1 MEIPYF
7 FLREGT
13 KKQSLIFFS
22 SQLFPMTLSSS
33 SSFPPP
39 SAVVSEWT
47 KWVEETLFHLKSR
60 GLIRDVKPLSTRD
73 LFLGEE
79 DHDKDDNKR
88 RANRRI
94 DDYMSKINNDDEPMA
109 SFDPVRAR
117 VDEETYERWLN
128 DAASETI
135 TDFST
140 KSNKSFKVVTLFSSN
155 DYLGLSAND
164 RVRRAF
170 SNAASEFG
178 MGYRA
183 SQLIAG
189 YTDYHRAL
197 EEKLSILE
205 RKSSC
210 VLFPTG
216 FAANMSVLQTLAE
229 RVYIKRD
236 SNSTNRN
243 NDSLADVHSTQ
254 NVEIFSDALNHAS
267 IVDGC
272 RLAKAHVSI
281 FKHLD
286 YEELEVKLKKSSAK
300 RKIVVTDAVFSIDG
314 DVADI
319 KRLGALKKKYPF
331 LLIVDE
337 AHSTLVYGEF
347 GGGLA
352 EAQDAQNDVDVAIGT
367 LSKAVG
373 AHGGFVCCSQE
384 IKSIL
389 LSRGRGQI
397 YSTSL
402 PVPIVVAAIEALN
415 VALERPDLANT
426 LWRNV
431 HYFHNHVL
439 RQKNISCRMTVKKDK
454 NASECVKNAFDIRD
468 SHIVPIFCGDER
480 TALRVAKHLL
490 LRGFHA
496 PAIRPPTVPENECV
510 IRLAINV
517 KHTIEDL
524 DGLGDA
530 LNEAFS
536 FGESIVT
543 SRL

>member
-1 MEIPYF
+1 MAAPAPSVSPSSISP
-7 FLREGT
+7 T
-13 KKQSLIFFS
+13 VKKFI
-22 SQLFPMTLSSS
+22 
-33 SSFPPP
+33 
-39 SAVVSEWT
+39 SEPWT
-47 KWVEETLFHLKSR
+47 IWIEETLSHLKSR
-60 GLIRDVKPLSTRD
+60 GLLRDLKPLN
-73 LFLGEE
+73 LGVEEE
-79 DHDKDDNKR
+79 DR
-88 RANRRI
+88 RERDTSNRG
-94 DDYMSKINNDDEPMA
+94 INDVPTT
-109 SFDPVRAR
+109 SFESIRAR

-128 DAASETI
+128 NASTAGTSSPSLTTT
-135 TDFST
+135 TDSSREH
-140 KSNKSFKVVTLFSSN
+140 KPLGKIVTLFSSN
-155 DYLGLSAND
+155 DYLGLSANA

-170 SNAASEFG
+170 ANAALEYG
-178 MGYRA
+178 AGYRA

-189 YTDYHRAL
+189 YTSYHRAL
-197 EEKLSILE
+197 EEKLANLE

-216 FAANMSVLQTLAE
+216 FAANASVLQTLAE
-229 RVYIKRD
+229 SVFRKIDDRDRWYKRIA
-236 SNSTNRN
+236 NVGFSTPPE
-243 NDSLADVHSTQ
+243 
-254 NVEIFSDALNHAS
+254 VEIFSDALNHAS

-272 RLAKAHVSI
+272 RLAKAPVSI

-286 YEELEVKLKKSSAK
+286 YDDLEAKLKKSSAK

-319 KRLGALKKKYPF
+319 KRLGDLKKNYPF

-352 EAQDAQNDVDVAIGT
+352 EAQDAQNDVDITIGT

-373 AHGGFVCCSQE
+373 AHGGFVCCSE
-384 IKSIL
+384 DMKSIL
-389 LSRGRGQI
+389 LSRARGQI

-402 PVPIVVAAIEALN
+402 PVPIVAAAIEALD

-431 HYFHNHVL
+431 HYFHNNVL
-439 RQKNISCRMTVKKDK
+439 RSRKENNSNAVMVKKNK
-454 NASECVKNAFDIRD
+454 NASECAKSTFDIRD
-468 SHIVPIFCGDER
+468 SHIVPIFCGDEE

-496 PAIRPPTVPENECV
+496 PAIRPPTVPKNECV
-510 IRLAINV
+510 IRLAINTM
-517 KHTIEDL
+517 HTTKDL
-524 DGLGDA
+524 DDLGNA

-536 FGESIVT
+536 LLSRKSLFA